1 MDFRN
6 EPLGL
11 VARILALLSLFIGL
25 GDAAR
30 LLGLGTGSA
39 SPITTIGTMGFV
51 LLSALTLMRLFAA
64 VGLWIQPS
72 WGAIVLAASLVIEIG
87 FYLMGSNWVSLGL
100 WSFIFK
106 LGVMLATF
114 GLLVM
119 AQLWTQRQLAD

>member
-11 VARILALLSLFIGL
+11 LARILALLSLFIGL

-30 LLGLGTGSA
+30 LLGLGAGSA
-39 SPITTIGTMGFV
+39 SPILTIGTMGFV

-64 VGLWIQPS
+64 VGLWIQSS
-72 WGAIVLAASLVIEIG
+72 WGAIVLAASLAIELG
-87 FYLMGSNWVSLGL
+87 FHLLGSTWVSLGL
-100 WSFIFK
+100 WNFIFK

-114 GLLVM
+114 GLLAI
-119 AQLWTQRQLAD
+119 AQLSVRRQLAD